1 MTTKAKIIV
10 TAAFVAVPGALF
22 AGGYGDTA
30 VKDARV
36 GQAGPQGE
44 TVYCRRLD
52 QDIPERLAA
61 RMDCGGAPAQPRVA
75 GERTSSGLLGALSNL
90 FGGGGNGGSGG
101 DDGGSRGTSDGDDG
115 DRNNNNGGGGSGG
128 GSGGSGGGSGGG
140 DGGSGGGSGGGDGG
154 GGSGG
159 GDGGSGGGSGGGDG
173 GSGGG
178 DGGSNFTSKW
188 DRLADFGVNRDN
200 YKDQDRDLL
209 DQIKDY
215 RKENGSKG
223 DWSDFSPTSN

>member
-1 MTTKAKIIV
+1 MGANADMTTKAKIIV

-115 DRNNNNGGGGSGG
+115 DRNNNGGGGSGG
-128 GSGGSGGGSGGG
+128 GS
-140 DGGSGGGSGGGDGG
+140 
-154 GGSGG
+154 
-159 GDGGSGGGSGGGDG
+159 GGSGGGSGGGDG

>member
-115 DRNNNNGGGGSGG
+115 DRNNNGGGGSGG
-128 GSGGSGGGSGGG
+128 GS
-140 DGGSGGGSGGGDGG
+140 
-154 GGSGG
+154 
-159 GDGGSGGGSGGGDG
+159 GGSGGGSGGGDG

>member
-22 AGGYGDTA
+22 AGGYGESA

-36 GQAGPQGE
+36 GQVGPEGD
-44 TVYCRRLD
+44 TVYCQRLD
-52 QDIPERLAA
+52 QEIPERLAS
-61 RMDCGGAPAQPRVA
+61 RMDCGGAVARPRVA
-75 GERTSSGLLGALSNL
+75 GERTSSGILGALNEI
-90 FGGGGNGGSGG
+90 FGGGGSGGNGGSGG
-101 DDGGSRGTSDGDDG
+101 DDTRGTSDGDDG
-115 DRNNNNGGGGSGG
+115 DRDNNGGGGSGG
-128 GSGGSGGGSGGG
+128 GGGGSGGG
-140 DGGSGGGSGGGDGG
+140 DGGSGGGDGGSGGGD

-178 DGGSNFTSKW
+178 DGGSGGGDFTSKW

-200 YKDQDRDLL
+200 YKDQDRGLL
-209 DQIKDY
+209 DQIKDF
-215 RKENGSKG
+215 RQENGSKG
-223 DWSDFSPTSN
+223 DWSGFNPTSN